1 MNNVEYLKV
10 MFGALTSAQLAEM
23 DITDVE
29 IAYKNQCYEGE
40 VLSVRMKE
48 TEKGIEMGLIK
59 QDGTAGAIALITV
72 K

>member
-10 MFGALTSAQLAEM
+10 MFGAFTSRQLARM
-23 DITDVE
+23 NITGVE

-40 VLSVRMKE
+40 VLSVRMKRRE
-48 TEKGIEMGLIK
+48 NGIEVGLIK
-59 QDGTAGAIALITV
+59 EDGTAGAIALITV